1 MQIISLKVI
10 PKIFYNLYLTFEIYR
25 ALDQFKNINGRKLL
39 SLKRNELIAAFGK
52 EEGARL
58 DGQLTIC
65 RKTTGFATASSEL
78 RNILAK
84 AKRRSEE
91 ERRNSFR
98 HGGLDNEF
106 QSAA

>member
-1 MQIISLKVI
+1 M
-10 PKIFYNLYLTFEIYR
+10 YR
-25 ALDQFKNINGRKLL
+25 ALDQFKNIDGRKLL

-98 HGGLDNEF
+98 HGGQDTEF

>member
-1 MQIISLKVI
+1 M
-10 PKIFYNLYLTFEIYR
+10 
-25 ALDQFKNINGRKLL
+25 DQFKNIDGKKLL

-52 EEGARL
+52 EEGVRL

-65 RKTTGFATASSEL
+65 RKTTGYGTASSEL

-84 AKRRSEE
+84 ARQRTDDQKRQ
-91 ERRNSFR
+91 
-98 HGGLDNEF
+98 GLPDNER